1 MPRKRNI
8 LILNTINI
16 LHLCVKV
23 NRKEVKNLPRKE
35 LCLLGKEINH
45 ALVDINQPKEWL
57 IEQVQIDTGRYF
69 DRSYLHKIQTGELA
83 TPGMVASIRKIL
95 ALPNDT
101 AETDR

>member
-1 MPRKRNI
+1 MLCDNFTI
-8 LILNTINI
+8 LYGR
-16 LHLCVKV
+16 VKV
-23 NRKEVKNLPRKE
+23 NRKEAEILQRKE
-35 LCLLGKEINH
+35 LCQLGREINH
-45 ALVDINQPKEWL
+45 ALVDVNQPKEWL
-57 IEQVQIDTGRYF
+57 IKQVRIDTGRYF